1 MKKIIAFIILIVSFQ
16 VKAQQ
21 EKFISASIGYG
32 LSSPYDED
40 TDVSGKGIYLQGE
53 YVMKFSKWID
63 VRPYAGLIFTESD
76 PKEPDYEVYSKAFLI
91 GGKLRLTIP
100 IPLIAPYIEMGAG
113 MSIAKFKTI
122 TVSDNIDKS
131 GAILHLPFSL
141 GLQLGTTHKADVAFT
156 YYYHESAQQFAGAVA
171 IGILFPLD

>member
-1 MKKIIAFIILIVSFQ
+1 MKKIIVFIILITSFQ
-16 VKAQQ
+16 AKAQQ

-40 TDVSGKGIYLQGE
+40 TDVLGKGIYLQGE
-53 YVMKFSKWID
+53 YVIEFSKWID
-63 VRPYAGLIFTESD
+63 VRPYAGFIFTESNS
-76 PKEPDYEVYSKAFLI
+76 KESDYEVYSKAFLM

-100 IPLIAPYIEMGAG
+100 IPLISPYLELGAG
-113 MSIAKFKTI
+113 MSIGGFKTI

-131 GAILHLPFSL
+131 GAILHIPFSL
-141 GLQLGTTHKADVAFT
+141 GLQLGTEHKADIAFT
-156 YYYHESAQQFAGAVA
+156 YYYHESAQQFVGAVA